1 MKTFVTTALAL
12 TASLGTSLA
21 QQAKEPFALMFKG
34 DDTFKGWIV
43 AATDKTVRYKETE
56 NSTTYRDIRLSS
68 AKVYFLE
75 PPEFTEAMEL
85 FKSRNYAEAK
95 DKFAACA
102 KIYKKVE
109 EVKGNYS
116 VLATFYQMECL
127 RKLED
132 LAQLGPMIQDLNVDI
147 LPREEHKLQVKIYSV
162 FWEAVRTK
170 SWSRL
175 VAIASDPD
183 WKNRKMSGG
192 LRAQISYCHGLAL
205 EGIDKPV
212 QALTAYNHAFV
223 SDFSAS
229 EEISRKAALS
239 CLRIIDN
246 QDSVKLAKKLYS
258 TEDHDPDSMGNF
270 LIKEGIA
277 LIKLWDKV
285 LGNGATLPANYK
297 GLLKFPP
304 KARPNLGAAP
314 VKKDDKKE
322 DKKPAKKD
330 AKKDAKADK
339 KE

>member
-1 MKTFVTTALAL
+1 MKTIVTSALVLA
-12 TASLGTSLA
+12 ASLTSA
-21 QQAKEPFALMFKG
+21 FGQAEKEPFALMIKG
-34 DDTFKGWIV
+34 DEAFKGWIV
-43 AATDKTVRYKETE
+43 AATDKALRYKETE
-56 NSTTYRDIRLSS
+56 NSTVYRDLKLST

-75 PPEFTEAMEL
+75 PAEFTEAIEL
-85 FKSRNYAEAK
+85 YKSRNYAEAK

-109 EVKGNYS
+109 EIKGNYS

-132 LAQLGPMIQDLNVDI
+132 LAQLGPMIGGLNVDL
-147 LPREEHKLQVKIYSV
+147 LPREEHRTQVKIYSV

-175 VAIASDPD
+175 DAIASDPD
-183 WKNRKMSGG
+183 WKNKKLSGG

-223 SDFSAS
+223 SDFAAS
-229 EEISRKAALS
+229 EEISRKAALN

-246 QDSVKLAKKLYS
+246 EESVKLAKKLYN
-258 TEDHDPDSMGNF
+258 TEDHNPDSTGSF

-277 LIKLWDKV
+277 LIKLWDKT

-304 KARPNLGAAP
+304 KAKTPAAAP
-314 VKKDDKKE
+314 AKKE
-322 DKKPAKKD
+322 AEKPAKKD
-330 AKKDAKADK
+330 AKKPAGDAPKKDAK
-339 KE
+339 